1 MTPINTPNVNLHAEI
16 QSNISKSNQAYFT
29 QPGGGGH
36 VIAASSKKSG
46 HSTGQIGINPSSY
59 GMNNFS

>member
-46 HSTGQIGINPSSY
+46 HSAAQIGINPSS
-59 GMNNFS
+59 